1 MNYTMC
7 YTKDLMTEQALT
19 LVKNGNKYYIE
30 LSNGEEVA
38 RKHFDNLN
46 DAQAKYNRLTGIII
60 NCYYNFKDRKE
71 ILMEEK

>member
-7 YTKDLMTEQALT
+7 YMKDLMCEQELN

-46 DAQAKYNRLTGIII
+46 DAQAKYTRLVGIII
-60 NCYYNFKDRKE
+60 NCCYDFKTRKE
-71 ILMEEK
+71 ILMED

>member
-1 MNYTMC
+1 MNYTIV
-7 YTKDLMTEQALT
+7 YTEDLMTNQKLG

-46 DAQAKYNRLTGIII
+46 KAQEKYTRLMGIII
-60 NCYYNFKDRKE
+60 NCYYNFNARKE
-71 ILMEEK
+71 ILMEE